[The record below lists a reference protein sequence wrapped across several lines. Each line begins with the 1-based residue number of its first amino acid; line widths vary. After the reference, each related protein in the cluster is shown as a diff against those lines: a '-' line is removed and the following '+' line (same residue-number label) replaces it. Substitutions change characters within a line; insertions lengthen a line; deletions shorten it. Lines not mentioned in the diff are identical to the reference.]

1 MIILINLWP
10 NLPCENISGML
21 ENVGYFD
28 LPPHTPFD
36 FGDPSSQIGF
46 LVVSDDFKKKS
57 FNIKKFGLGFFSC
70 HFWRR
75 TVWACTWRHFR
86 FQGMNLSVWSLP
98 DKQCYCFA
106 CEIGYG
112 GGDVSFAKRSSGG
125 KLATLLGKL
134 LPLMNDTSACPVLNT
149 EPFNPAERAL
159 IKLHG
164 CARWVSQTQNI
175 IFSIFLVFTG
185 YNNRSNENWE

>member
-125 KLATLLGKL
+125 KTVNTPGDYARTRSKIRFHTIYIVIVRYTVFYLENSLEIRENLGI
-134 LPLMNDTSACPVLNT
+134 S
-149 EPFNPAERAL
+149 
-159 IKLHG
+159 
-164 CARWVSQTQNI
+164 
-175 IFSIFLVFTG
+175 
-185 YNNRSNENWE
+185 